1 MRYGMRLAESF
12 ANSVPR
18 QCWILGCG
26 WRRGANREGGMKK
39 RPKYFQYARK
49 MIFLGIVFVPLIPYL
64 MALVIAYILFIN
76 SVSGSSHN
84 TMRRIVHYQA
94 QFIENYLDERRSDL
108 AFILQTVPVEQLSQ
122 PETIKKLLAEMQ
134 KESSAFVDLGLI
146 DASGKHLAYSG
157 PHQLLDKN
165 YAESEWFLATREHGE
180 YVSDVFLGFRD
191 VPHFVVAKSSGGPTP
206 IILRAT
212 IDSDAF
218 SKMVESVRVG
228 ETGEAFL
235 LNGKGQYQTRH
246 PGKWDLLDT
255 IADPESYLGPVYGVQ
270 TFLVKSGDGTRY
282 LSAIASIN
290 NGRWKL
296 VAQQE
301 TGDAFH
307 DIYASA
313 LYILLVSALGG
324 VTTVSLALY
333 ASNRIGKTLL
343 DIDGEKDH
351 LRDRLY
357 RSVRLAELGEMTASF
372 AHEINNPLQIMKS
385 ELTLLGLILED
396 AEKIAAPFEGE
407 LKKDVQENLDQVL
420 LQINR
425 CSEITSSI
433 LRFGRKEPAVATSI
447 DLNDLVRDIGTMVAK
462 KAETRGI
469 AFQRVVKPGTPL
481 IVGDA
486 SKLQQIFVNLLNNAI
501 YAIVERHGNVGGK
514 LEFTAESGGSGW
526 ALVKIRDNGT
536 GIPKEVLSNIYTPF
550 FTTKPPEKGTGLGL
564 AVCYGLVES
573 MGGTIE
579 VFTREGEGT
588 VFSVMLPSA

>member
-1 MRYGMRLAESF
+1 
-12 ANSVPR
+12 
-18 QCWILGCG
+18 
-26 WRRGANREGGMKK
+26 MKK

-64 MALVIAYILFIN
+64 MALAIAYILFFN
-76 SVSGSSHN
+76 SLSGKSHN
-84 TMRRIVHYQA
+84 AMRRIVQYQA
-94 QFIENYLDERRSDL
+94 QYIEHYLAERRNDL
-108 AFILQTVPVEQLSQ
+108 TFILRSFSVEELSD
-122 PETIKKLLAEMQ
+122 PATMEKLLEEMQ
-134 KESSAFVDLGLI
+134 KETGAFIDLGLI
-146 DASGKHLAYSG
+146 DASGRHIAYSG

-165 YAESEWFLATREHGE
+165 YAEAEWFLATREHGE

-191 VPHFVVAKSSGGPTP
+191 LPHFVVAKSSGGKNPL
-206 IILRAT
+206 ILRVT

-246 PGKWDLLDT
+246 EGRWDLLDT
-255 IADPESYLGPVYGVQ
+255 APDAQAYLGPVYGVQ
-270 TFLVKSGDGTRY
+270 TFLMDSSTGKSY
-282 LSAIASIN
+282 LSAIASVN
-290 NGRWKL
+290 NGRWRL

-301 TGDAFH
+301 TRDAFQ
-307 DIYASA
+307 DIYTSA
-313 LYILLVSALGG
+313 VYILAISALGG
-324 VTTVSLALY
+324 LITISLAFF
-333 ASNRIGKTLL
+333 ASNWIGGTLL
-343 DIDGEKDH
+343 EIDGEKDH

-385 ELTLLGLILED
+385 ELTLLGLVLED
-396 AEKIAAPFEGE
+396 AEKVAAPFEGE
-407 LKKDVQENLDQVL
+407 LKKEVHDNLDQVM

-433 LRFGRKEPAVATSI
+433 LRFGRKEPAAATRI

-469 AFQRVVKPGTPL
+469 DFQRLVKPGTPNIL
-481 IVGDA
+481 GDA

-501 YAIVERHGNVGGK
+501 YAIVERHGNTGGK
-514 LEFTAESGGSGW
+514 LEFSAESGGTGW

-573 MGGTIE
+573 MGGTID
-579 VFTREGEGT
+579 VHTREGEGT

>member
-1 MRYGMRLAESF
+1 ME
-12 ANSVPR
+12 
-18 QCWILGCG
+18 
-26 WRRGANREGGMKK
+26 K

-49 MIFLGIVFVPLIPYL
+49 MIFLGIVFVPLVPYL
-64 MALVIAYILFIN
+64 MALVVAYVLFIN

-84 TMRRIVHYQA
+84 TMRRIVHYQT
-94 QFIENYLDERRSDL
+94 QFIERYLAERRSDL
-108 AFILQTVPVEQLSQ
+108 AFILQTYPVEELSH
-122 PETIKKLLAEMQ
+122 PDTLKKLLTEMHN
-134 KESSAFVDLGLI
+134 ETGAFVDLGLI
-146 DASGKHLAYSG
+146 DATGRHLAYSG

-165 YAESEWFLATREHGE
+165 YSESEWFRATREHGE
-180 YVSDVFLGFRD
+180 YVSDVFLGFRG
-191 VPHFVVAKSSGGPTP
+191 VPHFVVAKSSGGKDPV
-206 IILRAT
+206 ILRAT

-255 IADPESYLGPVYGVQ
+255 ITDAESYLGPVYGVQ
-270 TFLVKSGDGTRY
+270 TFLKTSSDGRRY
-282 LSAIASIN
+282 LTAISSIN

-301 TGDAFH
+301 TRDAFH

-313 LYILLVSALGG
+313 LYILLVSTLGG
-324 VTTVSLALY
+324 VITVSLALY
-333 ASNRIGKTLL
+333 ASNRIGSTLL
-343 DIDGEKDH
+343 EIDGEKDL

-396 AEKIAAPFEGE
+396 AEKNATPFKDE
-407 LKKDVQENLDQVL
+407 LKKEVQDNLDQVL

-433 LRFGRKEPAVATSI
+433 LRFGRKEPAAATKI
-447 DLNDLVRDIGTMVAK
+447 DLNKLLHDISAMVAK

-469 AFQRVVKPGTPL
+469 DFQRIVKPGTPF

-501 YAIVERHGNVGGK
+501 YAIVERHGNTGGK
-514 LEFTAESGGSGW
+514 LEFSAESGGSGW

-564 AVCYGLVES
+564 AVCYGLIES

-579 VFTREGEGT
+579 VSTREGHGT
-588 VFSVMLPSA
+588 VFSVMLPAA